1 MARRR
6 PGRTLPMLLLA
17 LCLVLGWFVYQG
29 LRADSRLPPAPPAG
43 GSGGEMALD
52 EIPSLSAF
60 VLPPRAQFEVI
71 LERPLFSPTRR
82 PPAQGTATV
91 AAPEA
96 ALKLD
101 LVGVVISGGE
111 KIALIIP
118 QGGTAIQRL
127 AIGDSFQGWLLESIE
142 PQSVTFRRGEIEEQ
156 IELSFDR
163 PPPVKT
169 PKERREERRKKRQ
182 QKRQEQQNRNQ
193 QDQGLQV
200 PSVQPQAQ

>member
-29 LRADSRLPPAPPAG
+29 LRADSRLPPAPLAG
-43 GSGGEMALD
+43 GSGGESLD

-60 VLPPRAQFEVI
+60 VLPPPAHFQVI

-82 PPAQGTATV
+82 PPAQGTETV

-111 KIALIIP
+111 KIALIVP

-127 AIGDSFQGWLLESIE
+127 ATGDTFQGWLLESIE
-142 PQSVTFRRGEIEEQ
+142 PERVTFRRGEIEEQ

-169 PKERREERRKKRQ
+169 PKQRREERRKKRQ
-182 QKRQEQQNRNQ
+182 QQRQEQQNRSQ
-193 QDQGLQV
+193 QDRGQPEQGA
-200 PSVQPQAQ
+200 QPLAQ